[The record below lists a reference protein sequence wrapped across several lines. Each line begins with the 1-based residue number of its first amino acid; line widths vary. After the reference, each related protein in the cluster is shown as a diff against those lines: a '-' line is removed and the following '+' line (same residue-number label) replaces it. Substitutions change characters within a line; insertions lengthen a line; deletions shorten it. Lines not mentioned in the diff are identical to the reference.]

1 MRYTIKMLDELSD
14 LKFARLILQ
23 ERLNGLTNPYSP
35 LSSKLRQ
42 TINTLAELE
51 LKQPA
56 PPEPQKQYSSL
67 DEVFDDLNWHF
78 HRCSDGSVELESWS
92 PAGENIVVD
101 IEGKD
106 IPAEVAEYAE
116 DFDPDEHAE
125 MWVEGRGKRGVP
137 SSIRELID
145 DANDIKEML
154 KTLADALATVPVEET
169 NCEAGTYDCDTCIS
183 NGDCPR
189 KNEEDEDD
197 D

>member
-23 ERLNGLTNPYSP
+23 ERLNGLKNPYSP

-42 TINTLAELE
+42 TINALAELE

-56 PPEPQKQYSSL
+56 PPEPQKQYSSM
-67 DEVFDDLNWHF
+67 DEVFDDLNWRF
-78 HRCSDGSVELESWS
+78 HRCSDGSGELESWS
-92 PAGENIVVD
+92 PAGEDIVFD

-125 MWVEGRGKRGVP
+125 MWVEHRGRGGCP
-137 SSIRELID
+137 STIRELVD
-145 DANDIKEML
+145 DADAIKEML
-154 KTLADALATVPVEET
+154 KMLADALATVPM
-169 NCEAGTYDCDTCIS
+169 G
-183 NGDCPR
+183 
-189 KNEEDEDD
+189 EEDKDD
-197 D
+197 G

>member
-23 ERLNGLTNPYSP
+23 ERLNGLKNPYSP

-42 TINTLAELE
+42 TINALAELE

-56 PPEPQKQYSSL
+56 PPEPQKQYSSM
-67 DEVFDDLNWHF
+67 DEVFDDLNWRF
-78 HRCSDGSVELESWS
+78 HRCSYGSGELESWS
-92 PAGENIVVD
+92 PAGEDIVFD

-125 MWVEGRGKRGVP
+125 MWVEHRGRGGCP
-137 SSIRELID
+137 STIRELVD
-145 DANDIKEML
+145 DADAIKEML
-154 KTLADALATVPVEET
+154 KMLADALATVPM
-169 NCEAGTYDCDTCIS
+169 G
-183 NGDCPR
+183 
-189 KNEEDEDD
+189 EEDNDD
-197 D
+197 G